1 MMINDKSSFFERK
14 APNMISIVVSVV
26 IFGKSMLINS
36 ITSTRN
42 LSSYHRARGI
52 NMNHAVFILIYTCMI
67 LMMICS
73 LFPAL
78 RVQLILCLFCVFF
91 QVFSSYLAF
100 CGIGLRNAQLYQRS
114 QLENKRSQV
123 SLSGITK

>member
-42 LSSYHRARGI
+42 LSSYHRARDI
-52 NMNHAVFILIYTCMI
+52 NMNHAVFILIYTCIVINDDMLI
-67 LMMICS
+67 VSCS
-73 LFPAL
+73 PCPADFMFVLCFFPG
-78 RVQLILCLFCVFF
+78 VFLVPCF
-91 QVFSSYLAF
+91 LWH
-100 CGIGLRNAQLYQRS
+100 RS
-114 QLENKRSQV
+114 QKRSAV
-123 SLSGITK
+123 SALSAGKQTQPG